1 MTASEGRERT
11 RGRADEDA
19 AAAGGH
25 VSARLETIARLTGAA
40 VREDARAL
48 RHPLTP
54 AQVRTMEVLVEA
66 ARDDDA
72 AEGMT
77 SSVLAARLGL
87 ARSTVSGILDRL
99 ERDGLIVRR
108 TDPKDRRATR
118 VRIARPVRD
127 WLSEDLPAL
136 RLRPLVDALQTMT
149 RPERLALLR
158 SLDLLQARLESRPDA
173 QRGR

>member
-1 MTASEGRERT
+1 MTASDRGGRT

-19 AAAGGH
+19 AGAGAR
-25 VSARLETIARLTGAA
+25 VSARLDAIGRLTRAA

-54 AQVRTMEVLVEA
+54 AQVRTMEVLVDA
-66 ARDDDA
+66 ARDDA

-77 SSVLAARLGL
+77 SSVLATRLGL

-99 ERDGLIVRR
+99 ERDGLIARR
-108 TDPKDRRATR
+108 VDPKDRRATR

-136 RLRPLVDALQTMT
+136 RLRPLVDALETMT
-149 RPERLALLR
+149 RPERLALLE
-158 SLDLLQARLESRPDA
+158 SLELLQARLESRPDA